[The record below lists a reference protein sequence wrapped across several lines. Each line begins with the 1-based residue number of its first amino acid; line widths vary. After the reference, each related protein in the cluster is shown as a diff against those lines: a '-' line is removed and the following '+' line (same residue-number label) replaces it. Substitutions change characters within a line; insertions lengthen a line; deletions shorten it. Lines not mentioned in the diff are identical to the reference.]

1 MKKTLALV
9 LALLMVLALV
19 PTAFAAKEYK
29 VTATVSLVH
38 PYTSVEAYTGTFSA
52 TGTQPDVKV
61 ELPYDF
67 IKDTDNGTV
76 WNKYSKHITATVDGF
91 TKMAG
96 TDALFG
102 GEAKSVE
109 VTIKGVNTETYKWTT
124 ATGWKDS
131 NGTKP
136 TVAPFDGRTG
146 VATVNAI
153 LPDDS
158 SSTYG

>member
-67 IKDTDNGTV
+67 IKDTDTGTV
-76 WNKYSKHITATVDGF
+76 W
-91 TKMAG
+91 
-96 TDALFG
+96 
-102 GEAKSVE
+102 
-109 VTIKGVNTETYKWTT
+109 
-124 ATGWKDS
+124 
-131 NGTKP
+131 
-136 TVAPFDGRTG
+136 
-146 VATVNAI
+146 
-153 LPDDS
+153 
-158 SSTYG
+158 STYS